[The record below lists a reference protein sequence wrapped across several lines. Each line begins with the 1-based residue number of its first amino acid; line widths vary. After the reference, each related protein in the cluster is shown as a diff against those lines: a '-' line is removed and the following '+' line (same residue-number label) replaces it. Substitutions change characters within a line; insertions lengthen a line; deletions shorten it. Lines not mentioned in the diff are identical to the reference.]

1 MESFLSNLGPH
12 VTSLVNQMVIRRVDT
27 GDRMLDNTV
36 QLLFSTVVAALV
48 SGLIT
53 LYTKGLWKEVANRFT
68 ILCGRGT
75 YDPLRFNPLHAPEK
89 PLNGT
94 LFLYRADVLAT
105 RYAVALSWFYVNH
118 AEKKY
123 NQKLMCNLKYPCM
136 KDRNDLMD
144 CHSISISGAGRAG
157 LPVGTW
163 LPVWRS
169 QKGDFVYM
177 TSNGDRFD
185 DEGLQF
191 LSDSCEA
198 LRECMAH
205 VEAHELLMVE
215 HSEKLANKRRAE
227 GSRFLYEVAT
237 KGEFEP
243 ALPLNKRKTF
253 ETLFFTQKEDVVKM
267 LEAFKRGELFAKH
280 MPVDH
285 KLGFI
290 LHGPPGTG
298 KTGFITACAN
308 FLERDV
314 VNVDVSRIRTR
325 KELDAIL
332 RRGADRHIFVFEEF
346 DCMPGVARRA
356 PVLEEGEIYE
366 GGTGG
371 NTGGAGSGQPQGPLP
386 AAPYAMMLM
395 AEKDKSQQLMDD
407 YRAEMEAA
415 RDKLDLG
422 YLLRKLDGLESGDGR
437 IIIATTNHPERIDP
451 ALLRPGRF
459 GIQVNLT
466 RCTRA
471 MLRDIVAMV
480 YQLDELKKAEVERC
494 LADVPDFKWSPAEVL
509 QLGVTLPG
517 VTEIVAHLRRERPQ
531 RME

>member
-36 QLLFSTVVAALV
+36 QMLFSTLVAALV
-48 SGLIT
+48 SGIIT
-53 LYTKGLWKEVANRFT
+53 LYTKGLWREVANRCAV
-68 ILCGRGT
+68 LCGRGT

-94 LFLYRADVLAT
+94 LFLYRADVPST
-105 RYAVALSWFYVNH
+105 RYTIALSWFYVNH
-118 AEKKY
+118 ADKKY
-123 NQKLMCNLKYPCM
+123 NQKLCCNLKYPCM

-144 CHSISISGAGRAG
+144 SYALAINGVGRTS
-157 LPVGTW
+157 LPTGTW

-177 TSNGDRFD
+177 ASSDRFE
-185 DEGLQF
+185 DEGVQF

-205 VEAHELLMVE
+205 VEAHEDLMTE
-215 HSEKLANKRRAE
+215 HAKELAKKRKAE
-227 GSRFLYEVAT
+227 GSQYLYEVT
-237 KGEFEP
+237 MKGEFEP

-253 ETLFFTQKEDVVKM
+253 DTLFFTQKGDVVKM

-346 DCMPGVARRA
+346 DCMPGVARRT

-366 GGTGG
+366 GSTAS
-371 NTGGAGSGQPQGPLP
+371 AGSQPQGPLP
-386 AAPYAMMLM
+386 AAPYAMMLL
-395 AEKDKSQQLMDD
+395 AEKEKSQGLMED

-480 YQLDELKKAEVERC
+480 YQLDEPKKAEVERC

-517 VTEIVAHLRRERPQ
+517 VTEIVARLRSARPQ